1 MTTTGEG
8 WGGEVHRGEQLWV
21 KVGER
26 WGGEVSDGGKAGEE
40 EDHLTPDN

>member
-8 WGGEVHRGEQLWV
+8 WGGEVQGREQLWV
-21 KVGER
+21 MVGER
-26 WGGEVSDGGKAGEE
+26 WGEVSDGGKAGEE